1 MNTSHIPFSMPTRGW
16 ALSQNW
22 VNLTFMHWEVDRQL
36 LKKYIPEDLKL
47 ETFKGKTYIG
57 TIPFRMEK
65 IRPR

>member
-47 ETFKGKTYIG
+47 ETFKGKT
-57 TIPFRMEK
+57 
-65 IRPR
+65 